1 MNRVLRVW
9 VAGIAILCAGVIGVG
24 LTGCQSASKSAT
36 QPAPTAGDGTATS
49 QPGVAQK
56 QPRIVANAA
65 QPGLGKPFDFYLLN
79 LSWSPEFCV
88 THPSGVE
95 CGQHRGFIV
104 HGLWPQD
111 TNGSYPQNCGTR
123 PGPTNPASWADVM
136 PDVGLVQH
144 EWLTHGTCTPFD
156 ADTYFAMIRKAFE
169 AVRVPTVYVDGA
181 KQISMTPPAI
191 LAGFAQVNPSFPAGS
206 IAMSCG
212 NNQLTAVEVC
222 LSKDLQPI
230 ACSGVRSC
238 KANVVKITPVN

>member
-1 MNRVLRVW
+1 MGRVLSTW
-9 VAGIAILCAGVIGVG
+9 VAGLTLLVAGV
-24 LTGCQSASKSAT
+24 TGCQSGGKGAG
-36 QPAPTAGDGTATS
+36 PTAAGSTATS
-49 QPGVAQK
+49 E
-56 QPRIVANAA
+56 PRVTANAA
-65 QPGLGKPFDFYLLN
+65 QPDLGKPFDFYLLT

-88 THPSGVE
+88 THPSGAE

-104 HGLWPQD
+104 HGLWPQN

-136 PDVGLVQH
+136 PDVGLVKH

-156 ADTYFAMIRKAFE
+156 ADTYFGMIRKAFE

-181 KQISMTPPAI
+181 KQISMTPTAI

-206 IAMSCG
+206 VAMSCG

-222 LSKDLQPI
+222 LDKDLKPM

-238 KANVVKITPVN
+238 KANIVKITPVN